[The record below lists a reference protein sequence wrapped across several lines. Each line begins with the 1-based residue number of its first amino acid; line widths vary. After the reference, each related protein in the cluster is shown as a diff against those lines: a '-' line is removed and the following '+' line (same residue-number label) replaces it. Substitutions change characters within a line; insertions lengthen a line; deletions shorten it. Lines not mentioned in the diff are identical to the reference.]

1 MSLPARAQND
11 VIGSHDLSPAGTSPV
26 KGGLSG
32 SCWFCHAPHSG
43 LNGAPG
49 VAQMPLW
56 NTKLS
61 SVQAYT
67 VYKSSTLVNKINP
80 SPPLGTDSTLC
91 LSCHDGTVAGSPG
104 ATVAYGQV
112 PMTGKMSASDVYGTN
127 LSATHPV
134 SFVLPLQAAPTPAFA
149 VDLQSA
155 FHGGHDRRRAA
166 HQRKR
171 RVHELPQSSRTENR
185 LEVADVSRHQ

>member
-1 MSLPARAQND
+1 MARWTDAQIGRSANRQVGRSAVGYSASAFLPICRSAYLPICLSAFLLLVTLPVRAQND

-32 SCWFCHAPHSG
+32 SCWYCHAPHSG

-49 VAQMPLW
+49 IGQMPLW

-67 VYKSSTLVNKINP
+67 VYSSSTLVNKINP

-91 LSCHDGTVAGSPG
+91 LS
-104 ATVAYGQV
+104 
-112 PMTGKMSASDVYGTN
+112 
-127 LSATHPV
+127 
-134 SFVLPLQAAPTPAFA
+134 
-149 VDLQSA
+149 
-155 FHGGHDRRRAA
+155 
-166 HQRKR
+166 
-171 RVHELPQSSRTENR
+171 
-185 LEVADVSRHQ
+185 